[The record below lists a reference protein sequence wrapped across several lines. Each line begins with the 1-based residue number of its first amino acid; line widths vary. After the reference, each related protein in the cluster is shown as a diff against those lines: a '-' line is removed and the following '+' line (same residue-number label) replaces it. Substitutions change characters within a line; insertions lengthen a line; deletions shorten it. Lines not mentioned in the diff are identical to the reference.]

1 MQFRK
6 ISAAAGIPDILCIE
20 DTLRCLEEVRKAG
33 SEFDCETATCSTST
47 VQPKKDEKLIDR
59 LRSEILSLK
68 HKNRDLDKLR
78 AESDSDHTQ
87 HVLSRLRD
95 SLREGEIKR
104 NEVERNVS
112 VLSEMHNDLNEAEN
126 VSE

>member
-6 ISAAAGIPDILCIE
+6 ISAAAGIPDCLCIE

-33 SEFDCETATCSTST
+33 SEFDCETASTST

-68 HKNRDLDKLR
+68 HKNRDLDKLW
-78 AESDSDHTQ
+78 AESDSYHSQD
-87 HVLSRLRD
+87 VLSRLRD

>member
-33 SEFDCETATCSTST
+33 SEFDCETASTST
-47 VQPKKDEKLIDR
+47 AQPKKDEKLIDR

-68 HKNRDLDKLR
+68 HKNRDLDKLWT
-78 AESDSDHTQ
+78 ESDSDHSQ
-87 HVLSRLRD
+87 DVLSRLRD

-104 NEVERNVS
+104 NEVELNVNF
-112 VLSEMHNDLNEAEN
+112 LSEMHNDLNEAEN

>member
-1 MQFRK
+1 MQFRT
-6 ISAAAGIPDILCIE
+6 ISAAAGIPDCLCVE

-33 SEFDCETATCSTST
+33 SEFDCETASTST